1 MMAGRR
7 PRANLIFSGHVS
19 MSLFRRMARMP
30 LLHDRHR
37 RNPSASPW
45 TYTFENAPR
54 GSCWDPQSMQE
65 ILSKACICRGVRYSR
80 LQNPPAHTG
89 DSQGGRKPL
98 REVKAAELSG
108 DVTRCK
114 DHAVLLPLQHRAAH

>member
-45 TYTFENAPR
+45 TYTFENAPPR
-54 GSCWDPQSMQE
+54 QLLGSTKHARNTQQ
-65 ILSKACICRGVRYSR
+65 GVY
-80 LQNPPAHTG
+80 L
-89 DSQGGRKPL
+89 
-98 REVKAAELSG
+98 
-108 DVTRCK
+108 
-114 DHAVLLPLQHRAAH
+114 